1 MGGRIDSAEIEAM
14 SIGGLSILSV
24 VVIVGGCA
32 LVVAVVVLVIWAV
45 LDNSRRNAR
54 RDRDQ

>member
-1 MGGRIDSAEIEAM
+1 M

-24 VVIVGGCA
+24 VVIVGGCG